1 MCQLG
6 WWFQNK
12 PTFLR
17 LAALIPAQKGDDAI
31 TKARENAKQDVQA
44 VEVGLDVKGVQ
55 ADAHDHYA
63 SQRTVG
69 PIESAIGR
77 LGPNAEYAIGD
88 ENDR

>member
-6 WWFQNK
+6 WCFQNK
-12 PTFLR
+12 RTVLD
-17 LAALIPAQKGDDAI
+17 LAALKGDDTI
-31 TKARENAKQDVQA
+31 TKALENAKLDGQA
-44 VEVGLDVKGVQ
+44 LVEAGSDVKGVQ
-55 ADAHDHYA
+55 ADAHDHYV

>member
-1 MCQLG
+1 MCHLD
-6 WWFQNK
+6 WCFQNK
-12 PTFLR
+12 RTALH
-17 LAALIPAQKGDDAI
+17 LAALKGDDTI
-31 TKARENAKQDVQA
+31 TKALENAKLDGQA
-44 VEVGLDVKGVQ
+44 LVEAGSDVKGVQ